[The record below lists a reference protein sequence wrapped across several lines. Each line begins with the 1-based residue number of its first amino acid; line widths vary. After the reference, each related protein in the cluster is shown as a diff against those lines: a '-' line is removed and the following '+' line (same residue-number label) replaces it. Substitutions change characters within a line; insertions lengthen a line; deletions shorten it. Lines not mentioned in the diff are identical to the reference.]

1 MKLSDYLESRQLDD
15 TAFAQL
21 VKVDRSTIYR
31 VRTGN
36 HKPSPALMESIA
48 KETGG
53 LVLPND
59 YFDDLPEAEA
69 A

>member
-1 MKLSDYLESRQLDD
+1 MKLSTWMDEEKMDD
-15 TAFAQL
+15 LTFAAQ

-31 VRTGN
+31 IRQGT
-36 HKPSPALMESIA
+36 HKPSPALMEAIA

-53 LVLPND
+53 KVLPND
-59 YFDDLPEAEA
+59 YFDDLPVA